1 MEENP
6 KPTQPT
12 STDPSG
18 GEAPQGEGQSET
30 AAERPTES
38 LSEKQTDALAE
49 THAAPSEAPT
59 PDGGGP
65 ITVDELL
72 KTGDGQE
79 PDAECPAA
87 DLNRAAAILE
97 SLLLVST
104 EPLPLD
110 KARQLLGNLTR
121 VQIREVQGILLS
133 KYPPESSGILVEEVA
148 RGLQLRTNPANQEHI
163 RKLYDI
169 KPPRFSRA
177 ALETLSII
185 AYKQPLTRQEIEQIR
200 GVDCAGALKTL
211 MERRLVRVMG
221 KKDVPGKPFLFGT
234 TREFMEV
241 FSIGSLSD
249 LPSMREIEE
258 FLASSTATPV
268 EAGRPGVSVPV
279 IPDSGIEQG
288 GDELA
293 ASLEEAGPGGEESVL
308 AEGAIPGDVSEADL
322 SDAASKEA
330 GEPPDAD

>member
-1 MEENP
+1 MEEDP
-6 KPTQPT
+6 KPNRAT
-12 STDPSG
+12 STESPGIAAD
-18 GEAPQGEGQSET
+18 GEEPT
-30 AAERPTES
+30 AGPLAEKPP
-38 LSEKQTDALAE
+38 DALAE
-49 THAAPSEAPT
+49 TSAGPPEEPAAAVEEPVGVEELLRGDSAPSES
-59 PDGGGP
+59 DGP
-65 ITVDELL
+65 
-72 KTGDGQE
+72 
-79 PDAECPAA
+79 PA
-87 DLNRAAAILE
+87 DLQRAAAILE

-121 VQIREVQGILLS
+121 VQIREVQGILLA
-133 KYPPESSGILVEEVA
+133 KYPPDSSGILVEEVA
-148 RGLQLRTNPANQEHI
+148 RGLQLRTNPANQEHV

-177 ALETLSII
+177 ALETLAII

-200 GVDCAGALKTL
+200 GVDSAGSLKTL

-258 FLASSTATPV
+258 FLAASTASPV
-268 EAGRPGVSVPV
+268 EAARPGMSIPV
-279 IPDSGIEQG
+279 IPEGGIEQG
-288 GDELA
+288 GGELA
-293 ASLEEAGPGGEESVL
+293 ESLEAAGPAGEEPTAPD
-308 AEGAIPGDVSEADL
+308 AELPGDVSEADL
-322 SDAASKEA
+322 ADAASKEA
-330 GEPPDAD
+330 GEPPDGD

>member
-1 MEENP
+1 MEEQR
-6 KPTQPT
+6 KPIPPT
-12 STDPSG
+12 STDPPG
-18 GEAPQGEGQSET
+18 DEPPPAEGHAETPADAPED
-30 AAERPTES
+30 S
-38 LSEKQTDALAE
+38 LAQKQTEALAE
-49 THAAPSEAPT
+49 TPAGASDET
-59 PDGGGP
+59 PAGAGEP
-65 ITVDELL
+65 VSVDELL
-72 KTGDGQE
+72 NTEGGKASG
-79 PDAECPAA
+79 AEAPGV
-87 DLNRAAAILE
+87 DLQRAAAILE
-97 SLLLVST
+97 SLLLVSN

-148 RGLQLRTNPANQEHI
+148 RGLQLRTNPANQEHV

-177 ALETLSII
+177 ALETLAII

-200 GVDCAGALKTL
+200 GVDCAGSLKTL
-211 MERRLVRVMG
+211 MDRRLVRVMG

-241 FSIGSLSD
+241 FSIGSLGD

-258 FLASSTATPV
+258 FLAASTATPV
-268 EAGRPGVSVPV
+268 EGARPGVPVPA
-279 IPDSGIEQG
+279 IPEGTIEQG

-293 ASLEEAGPGGEESVL
+293 ASLEEAGLAGEESVL
-308 AEGAIPGDVSEADL
+308 MEEALPEDVSEADL

-330 GEPPDAD
+330 GETPDAD